1 MLQQILLWHHR
12 TNHLLNR
19 LTSLKK
25 DTKLK
30 KHLLIEKDPTSSRR
44 LVIPSDKVT
53 EREALPPMD
62 FKDILGHLSVLPAE
76 ERRLLA
82 LLMLTGMRRGEVL
95 GLRWE
100 DTSLDST

>member
-1 MLQQILLWHHR
+1 
-12 TNHLLNR
+12 
-19 LTSLKK
+19 
-25 DTKLK
+25 
-30 KHLLIEKDPTSSRR
+30 
-44 LVIPSDKVT
+44 
-53 EREALPPMD
+53 MD

-100 DTSLDST
+100 DIDLENRLIHMRRNVPLSPTSALRKKKERAISRWIRC